1 MKLIKTR
8 NIKDSS
14 IKIPGSKSI
23 SHRAMICACLANGR
37 SLIKNIL
44 KSDDLFYTIAGLKDM
59 GAVINEKENN
69 IFEVYGFNGKPAS
82 CAKEIYLGNSGTSM
96 RLLAGVASLGNSFYV
111 LTGDKRMCQRPMG
124 GLIKALK
131 MAGIDADSIK
141 GNNCPPVRI
150 NGKMKTG
157 GKIILNCSRTSQYL
171 SSVLIMGALL
181 DNGLDIE
188 LPDFPVSSPYIDLTM
203 DIMEKFNVKACKID
217 ELNYHVSGH
226 QVYKAKEFIVE
237 PDLSNASYFWAAG
250 AVTGKRIKVENIHK
264 DSLQG
269 DLRFLDI
276 LEQMGCTIVYHADGI
291 SVAGRN
297 SSEGNLKG
305 VDVDMSDIPDVVP
318 TLAVIACFAKGE
330 TIIRN
335 IAHLREKECDRIDAV
350 VSQLMKMG
358 IKAKQGKDFL
368 CVTGGVPSGGVIETF
383 NDHRIAM
390 AFSIAGLKVPGI
402 IIENE
407 ECVGKSFP
415 TFWEV
420 FDAL

>member
-1 MKLIKTR
+1 M
-8 NIKDSS
+8 
-14 IKIPGSKSI
+14 
-23 SHRAMICACLANGR
+23 
-37 SLIKNIL
+37 KNIL
-44 KSDDLFYTIAGLKDM
+44 KSDDIFYTIAGLEAM
-59 GAVINEKENN
+59 GAVIKEKDDNT
-69 IFEVYGFNGKPAS
+69 FEVYGFNGKPKL
-82 CAKEIYLGNSGTSM
+82 CDREIYLGNSGTSM
-96 RLLAGVASLGNSFYV
+96 RLLAGVASLGESTYV
-111 LTGDKRMCQRPMG
+111 LTGDNRMCQRPMG
-124 GLIKALK
+124 GLISALK
-131 MAGIDADSIK
+131 MAGVDADPIH

-150 NGKMKTG
+150 NGKMKRG
-157 GKIILNCSRTSQYL
+157 GKIILDCSRTSQYL

-181 DNGLDIE
+181 EHGFDIK
-188 LPDFPVSSPYIDLTM
+188 LPVFPVSSPYIDLTM
-203 DIMEKFNVKACKID
+203 DIMEKFNVKAEKIN
-217 ELNYHVSGH
+217 ELNYRVSGH
-226 QVYKAKEFIVE
+226 QVYQAKEFIVE

-264 DSLQG
+264 NSLQG

-276 LEQMGCTIVYHADGI
+276 LEQMGCRIIYHADGI

-297 SSEGNLKG
+297 SSEGGLKG

-318 TLAVIACFAKGE
+318 TLAVVASFARGE

-350 VSQLMKMG
+350 VSQLMKLG

-368 CVTGGVPSGGVIETF
+368 SVTGGALSGVVIETF

-402 IIENE
+402 TIENE
-407 ECVGKSFP
+407 GCVGKSFP